1 MSRLQ
6 GLRPVVSPATRVL
19 VLGSFPGV
27 RSLQLQQYY
36 AHPQNHFWP
45 LLEAIWPASP
55 HADCVDRY
63 EIRSK
68 WLLARGLGLWDVYA
82 ECERE
87 GSLDANIRDPRVNDL
102 AALVRRLP
110 KLQAIAH
117 NGGESARSMRIT
129 GALGFK
135 FAGYAFTLPIAFLL
149 AVMALVPAMDD
160 MQQRH

>member
-1 MSRLQ
+1 MTRLT
-6 GLRPVVSPATRVL
+6 GLAPLVSDETVVL
-19 VLGSFPGV
+19 ILGSFPGGQ
-27 RSLQLQQYY
+27 SLARRQYY

-102 AALVRRLP
+102 AA
-110 KLQAIAH
+110 QA
-117 NGGESARSMRIT
+117 G
-129 GALGFK
+129 
-135 FAGYAFTLPIAFLL
+135 P
-149 AVMALVPAMDD
+149 LVPAVVER
-160 MQQRH
+160 QQTRFVERWNEALAAASAAYWGLRLTARPPGMPAPTAAPAPACRAS